1 MSFLVI
7 AHRGYSSE
15 APENTLPAFDLAVSS
30 GFHHVELD
38 VQLTADGVPIVIH
51 DATLN
56 RTTDGSGPVP
66 RANLSDILGLDAG
79 SWFADQ
85 SYRGVGVPTL
95 SEVLNRYSE
104 NLHLHIELKSTQ
116 PELPEKVFDL
126 LERHGWQHGS
136 TADPSAVPGLTIS
149 SFHALQLQRSRSL
162 MPEIRHGWLVG
173 QINPSAISRALRLG
187 LDGIYPNVNALTSKQ
202 VDIALSAGLGIR
214 VWGIRSVADLASALE
229 LGVAGATV
237 NWPNTAKDFLRSV

>member
-1 MSFLVI
+1 MSVQTGPMRLGVLCSLIRLTVGGAEVLVSRPAPVLLLARDIRASNGRVMSFLVI

-15 APENTLPAFDLAVSS
+15 APENTLPAFDLAVSR
-30 GFHHVELD
+30 GFRHVELD

-56 RTTDGSGPVP
+56 RTTDGSGPVSK
-66 RANLSDILGLDAG
+66 ATLSDILGLDAG
-79 SWFADQ
+79 SWFGDR

-95 SEVLNRYSE
+95 SEVLARYSA

-116 PELPEKVFDL
+116 SELPKKVFDL

-149 SFHALQLQRSRSL
+149 SFHALQLRRSRSL
-162 MPEIRHGWLVG
+162 MPE
-173 QINPSAISRALRLG
+173 
-187 LDGIYPNVNALTSKQ
+187 YPPA
-202 VDIALSAGLGIR
+202 R
-214 VWGIRSVADLASALE
+214 PP
-229 LGVAGATV
+229 TV
-237 NWPNTAKDFLRSV
+237 SNHFPGGST